1 MIIKIAIFI
10 TISTETT
17 TSTGTTEISEPD
29 SNPEPEQGV
38 KEPEELEI
46 VSITSVIVS
55 EVSTTTE
62 EIETGLFLWFVIL
75 FLFSTARKY
84 FGVPK
89 LNFSY

>member
-10 TISTETT
+10 TISPETT

-75 FLFSTARKY
+75 FLFSITVLW
-84 FGVPK
+84 G
-89 LNFSY
+89 S